1 MEIRARP
8 AGDMGSDAQRHGE
21 ALTTSDFE
29 SLAEFRYRLRK
40 FLRFS
45 EEATQALGLTPLQY
59 QLLLQVKGYPGRAHP
74 TVGQLAER
82 LQSKHHGV
90 VALLS
95 RCEELGLV
103 QRRPCTHDLRQVQVH
118 LTAKGESIVRR
129 LAALHTHE
137 LAGSGGALAALRL
150 LGPLRPEEDK

>member
-1 MEIRARP
+1 MTPIQGQPGGARL
-8 AGDMGSDAQRHGE
+8 AKADFE
-21 ALTTSDFE
+21 AL
-29 SLAEFRYRLRK
+29 AQFRYQLRR

-45 EEATQALGLTPLQY
+45 EQVTQAHGVTPLQY
-59 QLLLQVKGYPGRAHP
+59 QLLLQIMGFPGRDWA
-74 TVGQLAER
+74 TVTELAER